1 MTRWEMAIIYQKDN
15 RSGITYAYEAVYR
28 WDKEKK
34 QSRSVRTL
42 IGRLNEETGEIVPT
56 DGRNRKKKENIENGT
71 SKKRGPKPSPVVKH
85 QYYGATYLLD
95 CISEELGITT
105 DLRACFPNTY
115 KQILSIAYYL
125 ILEDKSPLYR
135 FEKWNFTHV
144 HPHGDDIPS
153 PRSSELFASITD
165 DQIAHFSRLQ
175 GKRRIE
181 KEYLA
186 YDSTS
191 ISSYSECLRQIQY
204 GHNKEDDRIPQ
215 LNLLLLFGEE
225 SGLPFYY
232 RKLAG
237 NIPDV
242 KTVKSLLADLDVL
255 GLKKVKLVMDRGFY
269 SAENINGLLKE
280 HLKFLV
286 GVRVSLSMV
295 KEKLEAEYDNIR
307 DFRNFNDSLNT
318 YGITV
323 SCEWNYKME
332 RAYKGDIV
340 TGKKRVYLQ
349 LFYNLNKGAEDE
361 MTFDKKI
368 AALYSEILSDKRI
381 ESHEKQYKQFF
392 EVKRTPKRGI
402 QVIVK
407 EKELKKARRYFG
419 YFALLTN
426 EKMDAFAAL
435 KAYRMKD
442 VVEKAFGNIKERLN
456 MRRMLVSSERSL
468 EGKLFV
474 EFVALILIS
483 AIHKRLQ
490 DTKTYKK
497 YTLQQVLDKLDVIE
511 KFEAPGCK
519 ARIGEVLQEQAE
531 LYGRLGVNS
540 PTSS

>member
-1 MTRWEMAIIYQKDN
+1 MAIIYQKDN

-95 CISEELGITT
+95 CISEELGLTT

-165 DQIAHFSRLQ
+165 DEIAHFSRLQ

-181 KEYLA
+181 REYLA

-191 ISSYSECLRQIQY
+191 ISSYSECLRQILY
-204 GHNKEDDRIPQ
+204 GHNKEDDRMPQ

-242 KTVKSLLADLDVL
+242 KTVTSLLADLDVL

-286 GVRVSLSMV
+286 GVRVSLNMV
-295 KEKLEAEYDNIR
+295 KEKLEAEYENIR

-323 SCEWNYKME
+323 SCEWDYKME

-349 LFYNLNKGAEDE
+349 LFYNLDKGAEDE

-368 AALYSEILSDKRI
+368 AVLYSEILSDKRI

-519 ARIGEVLQEQAE
+519 ARIGEVLQEQVE
-531 LYGRLGVNS
+531 LYGRLGVNP

>member
-1 MTRWEMAIIYQKDN
+1 MAIIYQKDK

-34 QSRSVRTL
+34 QSRSTRTL

-56 DGRNRKKKENIENGT
+56 DGRNRNKQGGFAEGRPA
-71 SKKRGPKPSPVVKH
+71 KRGPKPSPVVRH

-95 CISEELGITT
+95 SISEQLGITA
-105 DLRACFPNTY
+105 DLRSCFPNNY
-115 KQILSIAYYL
+115 RQILSIAYYL
-125 ILEDKSPLYR
+125 ILEDKNPLYR
-135 FEKWNFTHV
+135 FEKWNHTHA
-144 HPHGDDIPS
+144 HPYGEDIPS
-153 PRSSELFASITD
+153 PRSSELFAAIAD
-165 DQIAHFSRLQ
+165 DEISRFSRLQ

-191 ISSYSECLRQIQY
+191 ISSYSECLHQVQY
-204 GHNKEDDRIPQ
+204 GHNKEDDRLPQ
-215 LNLLLLFGEE
+215 LNLLLVFGEK

-255 GLKKVKLVMDRGFY
+255 GLNKVKLVMDRGFY
-269 SAENINGLLKE
+269 SAENVNGLLRE

-286 GVRVSLSMV
+286 GVRITLKMV
-295 KEKLEAEYDNIR
+295 KSVLESVYDSIR
-307 DFRNFNDSLNT
+307 DFRNFNSTMNT

-323 SCEWNYKME
+323 PTEWDYKME
-332 RAYKGDIV
+332 RTNKGDVV

-349 LFYNLNKGAEDE
+349 LFYNLDKGAEDE
-361 MTFDKKI
+361 MKFDKKI
-368 AALYSEILSDKRI
+368 AALYSELMTDKRI
-381 ESHEKQYKQFF
+381 EDHESQYKQFF
-392 EVKRTPKRGI
+392 QVKRTPKRGI
-402 QVIVK
+402 QVTAK

-426 EKMDAFAAL
+426 EKMDAFTAL
-435 KAYRMKD
+435 KTYRMKD

-483 AIHKRLQ
+483 AIHKRLL

-497 YTLQQVLDKLDVIE
+497 YTMQQVLDKLDIIE
-511 KFEAPGCK
+511 LFEAPGCEP
-519 ARIGEVLQEQAE
+519 RIGEVLQEQVE
-531 LYGRLGVNS
+531 LYEILGVLP

>member
-1 MTRWEMAIIYQKDN
+1 M
-15 RSGITYAYEAVYR
+15 
-28 WDKEKK
+28 
-34 QSRSVRTL
+34 
-42 IGRLNEETGEIVPT
+42 
-56 DGRNRKKKENIENGT
+56 
-71 SKKRGPKPSPVVKH
+71 
-85 QYYGATYLLD
+85 
-95 CISEELGITT
+95 
-105 DLRACFPNTY
+105 
-115 KQILSIAYYL
+115 
-125 ILEDKSPLYR
+125 
-135 FEKWNFTHV
+135 
-144 HPHGDDIPS
+144 
-153 PRSSELFASITD
+153 
-165 DQIAHFSRLQ
+165 
-175 GKRRIE
+175 
-181 KEYLA
+181 
-186 YDSTS
+186 
-191 ISSYSECLRQIQY
+191 
-204 GHNKEDDRIPQ
+204 PQ

-242 KTVKSLLADLDVL
+242 KTVTSLLADLDVL

-286 GVRVSLSMV
+286 GVRVSLNMV
-295 KEKLEAEYDNIR
+295 KEKLEAEYENIR

-323 SCEWNYKME
+323 SCEWDYKME

-349 LFYNLNKGAEDE
+349 LFYNLDKGAEDE

-381 ESHEKQYKQFF
+381 ESHEKQYQQFF

-519 ARIGEVLQEQAE
+519 ARIGEVLQEQVE
-531 LYGRLGVNS
+531 LYGRLGVNP